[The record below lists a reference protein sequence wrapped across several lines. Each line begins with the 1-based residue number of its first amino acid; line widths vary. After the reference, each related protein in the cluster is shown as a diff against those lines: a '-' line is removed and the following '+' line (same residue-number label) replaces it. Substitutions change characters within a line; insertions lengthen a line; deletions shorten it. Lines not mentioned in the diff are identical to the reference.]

1 MGVFLGLITVWERI
15 LVGVVKQAV
24 IAISPGEGL
33 SPDAHV
39 FIRREI
45 RPVVVCGTGTKVDE
59 STKGHNRE
67 ADKIGG
73 HFPILAATIM
83 ASLGTHAS
91 GGGAKEA
98 APSWSFLSQT

>member
-1 MGVFLGLITVWERI
+1 MIIFQIQTQALSK
-15 LVGVVKQAV
+15 LVY
-24 IAISPGEGL
+24 L

-73 HFPILAATIM
+73 HFPILAATI
-83 ASLGTHAS
+83 
-91 GGGAKEA
+91 
-98 APSWSFLSQT
+98 